1 MNFLGLQGSPRK
13 GNTRFLLSEF
23 MNAAEK
29 LGAAV
34 ATVDVREKNILPCT
48 ECRVCETCG
57 FCPIDDDMTA
67 EVYTLL
73 READIVVMAAPVF
86 FYSVP
91 AQLKALIDRS
101 QTLWARRYRLGLE
114 DSGSRR
120 RKGFLLS
127 LGATRGK
134 KLFDGIRLTARY
146 FFDAVGARFEG
157 DLVYRGIEHLG
168 DMEKQEGAAAD
179 IEKAVQELLHPFRF
193 RKKVLFVCTDNASR
207 SQMASAF
214 AQRLFGDRLDCLS
227 AGSRPAN
234 QVDPAMVATMA
245 EIGMDMAFRRTRS
258 LNAVLQ
264 TGVPDIA
271 VVMGPGESCTPVP
284 GTVRQDWNI
293 PDPAGGT
300 LDAMRRVRD
309 QIEQQVIE
317 RIAHI

>member
-1 MNFLGLQGSPRK
+1 MNVLGLQGSPRK
-13 GNTRFLLSEF
+13 GNTCFLLSEF
-23 MNAAEK
+23 MRAAEK

-101 QTLWARRYRLGLE
+101 QTLWARRNRLGLE
-114 DSGSRR
+114 DAGSRW

-146 FFDAVGARFEG
+146 FFDAVDASFAGE
-157 DLVYRGIEHLG
+157 LVYRGIEHRG

-179 IEKAVQELLHPFRF
+179 IEKAVQELMHPFRL
-193 RKKVLFVCTDNASR
+193 RKKILFVSTDNASR
-207 SQMASAF
+207 SQMAAAF

-227 AGSRPAN
+227 AGIRPAA
-234 QVDPAMVATMA
+234 QVNPAMVSVMA
-245 EIGMDMAFRRTRS
+245 EKGMDMAFRRTRS
-258 LNAVLQ
+258 LDAVLQ
-264 TGVPDIA
+264 AGLPDA
-271 VVMGPGESCTPVP
+271 VVAMGPGETCTPVP
-284 GTVRQDWNI
+284 GAVRENWNV
-293 PDPAGGT
+293 PDSAGGS

-309 QIEQQVIE
+309 HIEQLVIE
-317 RIAHI
+317 RIGHI

>member
-1 MNFLGLQGSPRK
+1 MNLLGLQGSPRK
-13 GNTRFLLSEF
+13 GNTHFLLSEF
-23 MNAAEK
+23 LCAAER
-29 LGAAV
+29 LGASV
-34 ATVDVREKNILPCT
+34 ATVDVREKKILPCT

-73 READIVVMAAPVF
+73 READIVVMAVPVF

-101 QTLWARRYRLGLE
+101 QALWARRNRLGLE
-114 DSGSRR
+114 DAGSRW

-146 FFDAVGARFEG
+146 FFDAVGARSAGE
-157 DLVYRGIEHLG
+157 LVYRGIEHRG

-179 IEKAVQELLHPFRF
+179 VEKAVQELLHPFRL
-193 RKKVLFVCTDNASR
+193 RKKILFTCTDNASR
-207 SQMASAF
+207 SQMAAAF

-227 AGSRPAN
+227 AGSRPST
-234 QVDPAMVATMA
+234 QVDSAMVSVMA
-245 EIGMDMAFRRTRS
+245 EIGMDMAFRRPRS
-258 LNAVLQ
+258 LNTVLR
-264 TGVPDIA
+264 TGVPDIV
-271 VVMGPGESCTPVP
+271 VVMGPGEICTPVP
-284 GTVRQDWNI
+284 GAVREDWNI
-293 PDPAGGT
+293 PDPAGGS

-309 QIEQQVIE
+309 HIEKLVIE
-317 RIAHI
+317 RIEHI